1 MGKGERRYARNG
13 VRARERLAVP
23 SGVRRGRWAWP
34 AFAGEAGDW
43 TVRGAASSNKIQSL
57 RPKECES
64 PGFFPTLGTTR
75 RRAAYPPLSTASS
88 PPSCDP
94 RRGSA
99 PSIRPFRPFPPFSFP
114 SLLKGVRAA
123 PFDGS
128 MILLRH
134 YRASQTPNCSA
145 YSPYYLT

>member
-13 VRARERLAVP
+13 VRARERPAVP
-23 SGVRRGRWAWP
+23 SGVLRGRWAWP
-34 AFAGEAGDW
+34 AFAGKAGDW

-64 PGFFPTLGTTR
+64 PGFFPTLGRTR
-75 RRAAYPPLSTASS
+75 GRAAYPSLSIASF
-88 PPSCDP
+88 PFYLPRDLAEVARLPSV
-94 RRGSA
+94 
-99 PSIRPFRPFPPFSFP
+99 PSVPFSFP
-114 SLLKGVRAA
+114 LLLKGVRAA

>member
-1 MGKGERRYARNG
+1 MRIS
-13 VRARERLAVP
+13 RLFSYP
-23 SGVRRGRWAWP
+23 WYY
-34 AFAGEAGDW
+34 E
-43 TVRGAASSNKIQSL
+43 AASRLPSSFYRFL
-57 RPKECES
+57 HP
-64 PGFFPTLGTTR
+64 PT
-75 RRAAYPPLSTASS
+75 
-88 PPSCDP
+88 
-94 RRGSA
+94 
-99 PSIRPFRPFPPFSFP
+99 PFRFPVERAFRPSPPFPPFSFP